1 MRTGSLS
8 AAVLVAAVLTLAGCG
23 GEPTPPLP
31 ADICQTAG
39 TALLAQLAPGVR
51 PVAGAEDHGQY
62 DLDRRCN
69 LQGDIDRNDISL
81 IVHRYP
87 KCQQVDELTTCDL
100 DPVKDNQKNYANQC
114 AGEQELAG
122 QGKGDY
128 SEPRGLG
135 QQACQRVESRPN
147 ETDVEL
153 LIRNG
158 TDQINVAYRGFDG
171 RLTAQAGVTGAQELA
186 RTLLAKLK

>member
-1 MRTGSLS
+1 M
-8 AAVLVAAVLTLAGCG
+8 LVAAVLALAGCG
-23 GEPTPPLP
+23 DEPTPPLP
-31 ADICQTAG
+31 ADICSTAG

-51 PVAGAEDHGQY
+51 PVAQVEDHGKY
-62 DLDRRCN
+62 DLGRDCN
-69 LQGDIDRNDISL
+69 LAGDIDRNDISL
-81 IVHRYP
+81 AVHRYP
-87 KCQQVDELTTCDL
+87 KCEQVEELTTCDL
-100 DPVKDNQKNYANQC
+100 DPAKDNQKNYANQC
-114 AGEQELAG
+114 AGEKELAG

-153 LIRNG
+153 LVRNG
-158 TDQINVAYRGFDG
+158 ADQINVVYRGFDG
-171 RLTAQAGVTGAQELA
+171 RLTAKDGVAGAQELA